1 MWTCTARA
9 SHNVSTRTTA
19 KARETS
25 ARTVRLR
32 REVLVELVQRD
43 TPRVVRARRLREE
56 ERRGGVGGEH
66 TDEREEAEL
75 AGERALLPARPATR

>member
-56 ERRGGVGGEH
+56 ERRGGVGGELGVVVLLA
-66 TDEREEAEL
+66 EEGVAE
-75 AGERALLPARPATR
+75 GWKR